1 GDISDSK
8 KLQEA
13 IIKHNCGYVMNF
25 AASIEVGESRTNP
38 AKYFY
43 NNTVN
48 TINLIQVAAETGI
61 RYFIH
66 SSTAAVYGEP
76 ESVPIDETA
85 PLNAN
90 NAYGESKLLIE
101 RSMECYE
108 EKYGMHFVRFRYFNV
123 AGASLDGSCG
133 EFHRPKESHI
143 IPRLIFI
150 TYGWLTK
157 FKITAFQVEDEKQK
171 ALYEGNSEIQ
181 DTTPIRDYINVLDLA
196 DLHELG
202 CVYLSNGGASGAFNA
217 GTGEGSSLKQVADA
231 VRKFSGK
238 QLPVA
243 IQPSGR
249 EGEPTRLIA
258 SSNKAKEFLGWSP
271 SRTLNDSVESLV
283 KWYNSPLFKS
293 MQANKNEPPVDEDVK
308 KRADFAMSVI
318 KALAANKVVSE
329 DFKFELLYR
338 MLVDTVEAAILRKD
352 AQKGTELFTLSNR
365 LVNMSRCIF
374 TECAAISAAEGN
386 NEIRR
391 TSSLIRERV
400 RGNNE
405 IVSLVKSIIAL
416 TEAVEEKV
424 IYAALISNL
433 DLAVDFVSGVV
444 LLKKPGD
451 FNKAQ
456 ASWSVPVLN
465 REMLATRR
473 GRSIQKMW
481 GNFIRAV
488 FSGMGFD
495 ALIFTVKVAD
505 LISNIEAIESYRGI
519 YYHADTPVFFVVE
532 RDGKY
537 EDNFSGVVNIAK
549 HLPERMKE
557 SGLDYENFRGLLVH
571 LAGQGKRNK
580 PLTNTEG
587 RGKKHFMSRASGDEY
602 LARTL
607 IESYQLFDEH
617 TPGIIERNND
627 QILCVDNE
635 DLFSGRHAYITA
647 GDRTLPGDF
656 DLNNAALWVADGGE
670 VRRGLEKPV
679 VPFDQTKEKFLR
691 GYSDSQGRVAASWS
705 VILHRPASLKALRE
719 FATRLSESGE
729 PLHEKYALKVNSH
742 IVTAATQTADKWAEL
757 KEVYDRSNRI
767 PMQDW
772 QKIRKAACQFINS
785 IDGIGFADLGLERIV
800 IDTGV
805 NKDYAAYFQAVLTD
819 KYLQALD
826 GVKADANNNIIINCS
841 PEVERELSA
850 RHNVYARN
858 VKVKKP
864 HIAYRSVVVNVEAD
878 SIWVATESMMADVL
892 EETAETVRAE
902 KGQIV
907 TDLFTQGNRKVRIVY
922 SLTRNPEGKPG
933 KEADAAGHTYTEAE
947 YERRQF
953 GDQEISF
960 AQMNE
965 AQDVR
970 ATLGFQKGCSVA
982 VNSSSAHQGKPDPA
996 KPREGFTPED
1006 VVAEATEIISSG
1018 KINSFEAWGLDH
1030 PVVKEA
1036 LRYYEA
1042 TSQNDKADRLRDIIK
1057 AGHLR
1062 AGPLT
1067 TAFGANVLGYILIAT
1082 NENPDPA
1089 AVVIHENNDQTHDK
1103 NEEAERRLIEFM
1115 ARANFETSFSFIGK
1129 HTFEKHWRVN
1139 QHIIAALEE
1148 GKGYLLKGAA
1158 AGWKNGKEEAKNRM
1172 AYLIGLIDPDYSV
1185 DLAAGL

>member
-1 GDISDSK
+1 DAIDMGCNGAELDTQITLDNRMVVYRLKDLNGRAINEYTLDEIKQIDPEIPSLEEVLRLVNGRLNLDIHLVWAEGENKQAARRLVSEILALGVSEWVTCASIFTADLDNITQEAERLGAVVTTRTTEVSFGFVPGKTIVGPDEKLDKFLAALKKGGCDRAMFYLELLTPEIISKVHAQGMKVSAVGRAMSAKEVSALINLGVDEVMLFNPKTAKEAQRSFDQAKPREGYSAEEVAAEAVEIISSGKINNTELWAKLDENHPWVKRVISYYERTGELDKAKRLRSIVNAGHLRMGPLTGAFGANVVIENENWILIASNDNRFPVEALIHEANGGTHEENLAAEIAFKNDFSVLVSGGAGLVASFCVRRLLEKGYKVVIFDNLTQGNRQLVPQNANVTFIEGDIADSK

-238 QLPVA
+238 QLPVV

-405 IVSLVKSIIAL
+405 IVTLVKSIIAL

-433 DLAVDFVSGVV
+433 DLAADFVSGIV

-456 ASWSVPVLN
+456 ASWLVPVLN

-617 TPGIIERNND
+617 TPGII
-627 QILCVDNE
+627 
-635 DLFSGRHAYITA
+635 
-647 GDRTLPGDF
+647 
-656 DLNNAALWVADGGE
+656 
-670 VRRGLEKPV
+670 
-679 VPFDQTKEKFLR
+679 
-691 GYSDSQGRVAASWS
+691 
-705 VILHRPASLKALRE
+705 
-719 FATRLSESGE
+719 
-729 PLHEKYALKVNSH
+729 
-742 IVTAATQTADKWAEL
+742 
-757 KEVYDRSNRI
+757 
-767 PMQDW
+767 
-772 QKIRKAACQFINS
+772 
-785 IDGIGFADLGLERIV
+785 
-800 IDTGV
+800 
-805 NKDYAAYFQAVLTD
+805 
-819 KYLQALD
+819 
-826 GVKADANNNIIINCS
+826 
-841 PEVERELSA
+841 
-850 RHNVYARN
+850 
-858 VKVKKP
+858 
-864 HIAYRSVVVNVEAD
+864 
-878 SIWVATESMMADVL
+878 
-892 EETAETVRAE
+892 
-902 KGQIV
+902 
-907 TDLFTQGNRKVRIVY
+907 
-922 SLTRNPEGKPG
+922 
-933 KEADAAGHTYTEAE
+933 
-947 YERRQF
+947 
-953 GDQEISF
+953 
-960 AQMNE
+960 
-965 AQDVR
+965 
-970 ATLGFQKGCSVA
+970 
-982 VNSSSAHQGKPDPA
+982 
-996 KPREGFTPED
+996 
-1006 VVAEATEIISSG
+1006 
-1018 KINSFEAWGLDH
+1018 
-1030 PVVKEA
+1030 
-1036 LRYYEA
+1036 
-1042 TSQNDKADRLRDIIK
+1042 
-1057 AGHLR
+1057 
-1062 AGPLT
+1062 
-1067 TAFGANVLGYILIAT
+1067 
-1082 NENPDPA
+1082 
-1089 AVVIHENNDQTHDK
+1089 
-1103 NEEAERRLIEFM
+1103 
-1115 ARANFETSFSFIGK
+1115 
-1129 HTFEKHWRVN
+1129 
-1139 QHIIAALEE
+1139 
-1148 GKGYLLKGAA
+1148 
-1158 AGWKNGKEEAKNRM
+1158 
-1172 AYLIGLIDPDYSV
+1172 
-1185 DLAAGL
+1185 